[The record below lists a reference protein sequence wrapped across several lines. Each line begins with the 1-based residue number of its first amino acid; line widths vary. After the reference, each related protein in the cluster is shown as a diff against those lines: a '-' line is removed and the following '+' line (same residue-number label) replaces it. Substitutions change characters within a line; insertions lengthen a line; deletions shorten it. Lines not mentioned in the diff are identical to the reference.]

1 MKFSWFT
8 KCMCMESKIKV
19 VPLYTEFDQLE
30 FVHLITFPKNYWA
43 NKSFYLKFQ
52 LLVITE
58 LCYWVGLYQ
67 VIIVNACFI
76 KSIY

>member
-1 MKFSWFT
+1 MIGLMKFNEIFMIYKMYVYGKWNR
-8 KCMCMESKIKV
+8 V

-43 NKSFYLKFQ
+43 NKSFYWKFQ

-58 LCYWVGLYQ
+58 LCYWVGL
-67 VIIVNACFI
+67 
-76 KSIY
+76 

>member
-1 MKFSWFT
+1 MIGLMKFNEISWFT
-8 KCMCMESKIKV
+8 KCMCMESEIRV

-58 LCYWVGLYQ
+58 LCYWVGL
-67 VIIVNACFI
+67 
-76 KSIY
+76 